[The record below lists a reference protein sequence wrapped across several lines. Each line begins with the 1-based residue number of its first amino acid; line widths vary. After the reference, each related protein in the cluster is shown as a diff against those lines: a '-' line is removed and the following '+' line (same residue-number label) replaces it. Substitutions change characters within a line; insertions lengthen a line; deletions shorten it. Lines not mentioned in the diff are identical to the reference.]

1 MNLLI
6 KYPTRERF
14 YQFELIL
21 RRAYELCDNKD
32 NVHFLITYDMDDT
45 NFNLDYARTFIPE
58 KHITFIGG
66 YSENKVHACNRDM
79 KNSHLW
85 VLWQWDAV
93 MLLSDDM
100 VCQVQGWDNDI
111 KEAFDNDYDKAIHF
125 RDGYTDLMTLALIGR
140 KYYERFNYIYNPE
153 YKSLF
158 CDNEMMEVAKLLGKY
173 QYNNNVIFK
182 HEHYANN
189 RRLRK
194 DALMKKTE
202 SYFYED
208 KATYD
213 KRKQINFGL

>member
-1 MNLLI
+1 MNLLV

-21 RRAYELCDNKD
+21 KRAYELCDNKD
-32 NVHFLITYDMDDT
+32 NVHYLITYDLDDT
-45 NFNLDYARTFIPE
+45 NFNLEHARTFIPGRC
-58 KHITFIGG
+58 ITFINGF
-66 YSENKVHACNRDM
+66 SENKVHACNRDM
-79 KNSHLW
+79 DMAEAIE
-85 VLWQWDAV
+85 WDAV

-100 VCQVQGWDNDI
+100 VCQVQGWDVYI
-111 KEAFDNDYDKAIHF
+111 KDAFDNDYDKAIHF
-125 RDGYTDLMTLALIGR
+125 RDGYTDLMTLALLGR

-158 CDNEMMEVAKLLGKY
+158 CDNEMMEVAMLLGKY
-173 QYNNNVIFK
+173 QYNSKVIFK

-202 SYFYED
+202 SFFYED

-213 KRKQINFGL
+213 KRKQINFGI